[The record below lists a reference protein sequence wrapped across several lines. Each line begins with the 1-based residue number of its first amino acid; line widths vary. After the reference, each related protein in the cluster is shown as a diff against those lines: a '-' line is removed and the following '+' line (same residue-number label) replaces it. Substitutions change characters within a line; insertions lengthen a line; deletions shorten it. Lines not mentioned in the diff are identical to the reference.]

1 MNRSRNDA
9 DQKATTLPVAS
20 PEPGCNPG
28 YAEDRPKDK
37 AQAQIPG
44 ARPEPDAEAGG
55 LEHEPDPET

>member
-20 PEPGCNPG
+20 PEPGCNAG

-44 ARPEPDAEAGG
+44 ARPEPDAEEGG
-55 LEHEPDPET
+55 LEHEPDSEA